1 VRAVN
6 PGIFSTTGIAECG
19 RLSWWIGYGIG
30 ADGGKAENGS
40 MIHLN
45 GETALVNG
53 GSPALAMV

>member
-1 VRAVN
+1 VLAVN
-6 PGIFSTTGIAECG
+6 PGTFSTTGIVKWG

-30 ADGGKAENGS
+30 ADGGKAEIGS